1 MPDERIDIVIVAV
14 TLAGDQV
21 GRGLGRADTV
31 AIATVENGEI
41 TSWSPHEVGWD
52 AAHDAEGEGA
62 HHARIVR
69 FTRDHGVSV
78 FIAGGAGAGM
88 RSTMDKLG
96 VTLVTTSGD
105 ARAAAL
111 AAAAG

>member
-1 MPDERIDIVIVAV
+1 VNVAV
-14 TLAGDQV
+14 TLVGDQV
-21 GRGLGRADTV
+21 GRGIGRADTV

-41 TSWSPHEVGWD
+41 TGWTAHEVGWD

-69 FTRDHGVSV
+69 FAREHDVRV

-88 RSTMDKLG
+88 RTTMEKLG
-96 VTLVTTSGD
+96 VAVVTTSGD
-105 ARAAAL
+105 ARAAVL
-111 AAAAG
+111 AAAASVAG

>member
-1 MPDERIDIVIVAV
+1 MIVAV

-21 GRGLGRADTV
+21 GRGVGRADTV

-41 TSWSPHEVGWD
+41 ADWTVHEVGWD
-52 AAHDAEGEGA
+52 ALHDAEGEGA

-69 FTRDHGVSV
+69 FVRDNGVSAFV
-78 FIAGGAGAGM
+78 AGGAGAGM
-88 RSTMDKLG
+88 RTTMEKLG
-96 VTLVTTSGD
+96 VTVMTAGGD

-111 AAAAG
+111 AAAG